1 MPLVKEE
8 KLKRR
13 LLFSIAAFCL
23 SCTFIASGV
32 SGQTLSVG
40 GFSTARE
47 GDISFPDGLF
57 SSQARS
63 VIKSDYPG
71 TTFLSTGT
79 LTPDFFSK
87 INVFIVSSAS
97 TNTTSII
104 PLSAY
109 EQDSLLNYIKSGGCA
124 VLLVDNNTAHPGMS
138 AANASIIGPLG
149 MKITGTLGGQQ
160 TATVTNKNHPVTNG
174 PYGIINTFTQLY
186 PGYITDL
193 GPYAQSLAMT
203 AGNYG
208 TALAA
213 IERNAMNSGSGRVL
227 IYSDANTFYSGVWYG
242 ILNQGQNLP
251 LFRNSIGYCAQS
263 VLDAPPVA
271 NAGPD
276 ETVDEFSTV
285 VLDGSASS
293 DPEGK
298 ALAYQWAQVS
308 GTPVDLNTDDP
319 SRPTFTA
326 LAVSR
331 GGETLTFS
339 LVVNDGVQDSK
350 VADSV
355 NITIKDVNHPPVA
368 AAADLTVGESSQVTL
383 DGSAS
388 YDLDGDSLTYSW
400 FQTAGPNVEL
410 SDATGARPVFT
421 SPTVSTEGTTLIFEL
436 TVSDGIATAT
446 ATVKVVVENVNHL
459 PVASAGMDQVRSEA
473 STIVLNGTLS
483 GDVDGDAITYN
494 WTQLT
499 GAPVT
504 LSDNAGQTPSFIAP
518 LVGPEGATLEFQ
530 LVVNDGLVDSA
541 PARVTITV
549 LNINSPPSCGT
560 AKASIPSIWP
570 PNHKL
575 IPVEIANVKDQDN
588 DQVIVTV
595 LGVTQDEPTDGLG
608 DGDTGP
614 DAVIQGNTLLLRAER
629 AGDGN
634 GRTYRVNFRADDSFG
649 EGCTGS
655 VEVIVPH
662 NHKSGS
668 TDDGQLFD
676 SLLP

>member
-1 MPLVKEE
+1 MKT
-8 KLKRR
+8 RR
-13 LLFSIAAFCL
+13 LFYITIFCL
-23 SCTFIASGV
+23 FCTFSASGV
-32 SGQTLSVG
+32 FGQTLSVG

-47 GDISFPDGLF
+47 GNISFPDGLY

-63 VIKSDYPG
+63 VIETDYPG
-71 TTFLSTGT
+71 TTFLSTDT
-79 LTPDFFSK
+79 LTPDFFKK
-87 INVFIVSSAS
+87 INVFVISSAS
-97 TNTTSII
+97 TNTTAIT

-109 EQDSLLNYIKSGGCA
+109 EQNSLLNFIKSGGCA
-124 VLLVDNNTAHPGMS
+124 VLLVDNNTAHPGMT

-149 MKITGTLGGQQ
+149 LKITGTLGGQQ

-174 PYGIINTFTQLY
+174 PYGIINSFIQLY

-213 IERNAMNSGSGRVL
+213 IERNAINAGSGRVL
-227 IYSDANTFYSGVWYG
+227 IYSDANTIYSGVWYG
-242 ILNQGQNLP
+242 ILGQGQNLP

-276 ETVDEFSTV
+276 QTVYESSTV
-285 VLDGSASS
+285 VLDGSASR

-298 ALAYQWAQVS
+298 ALAYKWAQVS

-331 GGETLTFS
+331 AGETLTFS

-355 NITIKDVNHPPVA
+355 NITIKDLNHPPVA
-368 AAADLTVGESSQVTL
+368 VAGADLTVGESSQVTL

-388 YDLDGDSLTYSW
+388 YDLDGDNLTYSW
-400 FQTAGPNVEL
+400 IQTAGPNVEL
-410 SDATGARPVFT
+410 STVTGAQPVFT
-421 SPTVSTEGTTLIFEL
+421 SPTVGTEGTTLVFEL
-436 TVSDGIATAT
+436 TVSDGIANAT
-446 ATVKVVVENVNHL
+446 DTVAVVVENVNH
-459 PVASAGMDQVRSEA
+459 PPIANAGMDQVRSEA

-483 GDVDGDAITYN
+483 GDVDGDALTFN

-499 GAPVT
+499 GTPVT

-518 LVGPEGATLEFQ
+518 LVGPEGTTLEFQ
-530 LVVNDGLVDSA
+530 LIVNDGLVDSA

-549 LNINSPPSCGT
+549 LDINSPPSCGT

-575 IPVEIANVKDQDN
+575 IPVEIASVKDQDN
-588 DQVIVTV
+588 DQVIITV
-595 LGVTQDEPTDGLG
+595 LDVTQDEPANGLG
-608 DGDTGP
+608 DGDTSP
-614 DAVIQGNTLLLRAER
+614 DAVIQGNAFLLRAER

-662 NHKSGS
+662 DRNSGS
-668 TDDGQLFD
+668 VDDGQLFN